1 MDVRRLGLLRQTSPR
16 KRPGLCRVAA
26 LLAAAVAAVV
36 AVGAT
41 TAGASTQT
49 MTWVADPSTADGFS
63 AILGNEEPLNSR
75 FAGRVWTDKSVTT
88 DAAQGARGGVFHAT
102 FSALGSSRVVNREVE
117 NPLDVAFIVDL
128 SGSMDNGRME
138 AATEVLDSTV
148 RQLMEANPYN
158 RAAVSTFGSGTYDA
172 NRSDPV
178 LPLGHYDETRFIY
191 RGSSGTGARRLTVT
205 ASGRPDVTVAVEGR
219 WTGTTAW
226 TAPRAPGSSPF
237 AWVTS
242 PATSSASPTSP
253 STRPATSTLPTAP
266 SPPRPRI

>member
-88 DAAQGARGGVFHAT
+88 DAAQGARGGLPRHLLR
-102 FSALGSSRVVNREVE
+102 LGV
-117 NPLDVAFIVDL
+117 
-128 SGSMDNGRME
+128 
-138 AATEVLDSTV
+138 
-148 RQLMEANPYN
+148 
-158 RAAVSTFGSGTYDA
+158 
-172 NRSDPV
+172 
-178 LPLGHYDETRFIY
+178 
-191 RGSSGTGARRLTVT
+191 
-205 ASGRPDVTVAVEGR
+205 VEGCQQGGR
-219 WTGTTAW
+219 EPPGRGLHRGPVRVHGQRAHGGRHRG
-226 TAPRAPGSSPF
+226 PRQHGQAAHGGQP
-237 AWVTS
+237 
-242 PATSSASPTSP
+242 
-253 STRPATSTLPTAP
+253 L
-266 SPPRPRI
+266 

>member
-1 MDVRRLGLLRQTSPR
+1 MDVRRLGLLRQTSPGNAR
-16 KRPGLCRVAA
+16 ACAGSPPCWQRPWRPSSPWGPPRRGLDPDHDVGGRPLHGRRLQRHPRQRGTPQQPFCRPCVDRQVGDHRRRPRRPGS
-26 LLAAAVAAVV
+26 
-36 AVGAT
+36 
-41 TAGASTQT
+41 STP
-49 MTWVADPSTADGFS
+49 PS
-63 AILGNEEPLNSR
+63 PPW
-75 FAGRVWTDKSVTT
+75 GR
-88 DAAQGARGGVFHAT
+88 RGLSTG
-102 FSALGSSRVVNREVE
+102 GRE
-117 NPLDVAFIVDL
+117 PLDVAFIVDL

-158 RAAVSTFGSGTYDA
+158 RAAVSTFSSGTYDA